1 MTDHRTRRL
10 LVAAVLA
17 GAGLAVAA
25 CDGGGTATPA
35 GTETVTV
42 AAEGQPASTAAGDAA
57 ATDAPTDGGA
67 EAGGELPADWPDE
80 NFPVPPGVN
89 VTARQSGGDTG
100 ILLVGR
106 SPEEITSFYRSA
118 LPAAGYQI
126 TQDASVGGQVQVV
139 GIEFTGNGYDGKIA
153 VVSRTVSISLHQS

>member
-1 MTDHRTRRL
+1 MTHHRTRRL
-10 LVAAVLA
+10 LVAGILA

-25 CDGGGTATPA
+25 CDGGGTAAPA
-35 GTETVTV
+35 PTETVTV
-42 AAEGQPASTAAGDAA
+42 AAEEPAATPTGDPAA
-57 ATDAPTDGGA
+57 ADNSTDGGA
-67 EAGGELPADWPDE
+67 EAAGELPADWPDE

-89 VTARQSGGDTG
+89 ITARQSGGDTG

-106 SPEEITSFYRSA
+106 SPDEITSFYRSA

-139 GIEFTGNGYDGKIA
+139 GIEFTGNGYVGKIA